1 MWQLQPGYLGRGQA
15 WSSAVF
21 SLGSPFAEL
30 PTRASYVQPYG
41 LESPI
46 IASPPEYLWTYR
58 SETTD
63 KTNLPKQILPYRM
76 AACSESHVDWETC
89 ESLPTYSLSSHFLPP
104 FLLRVRTCRT
114 MLIGL
119 YFLCGQVVPLS
130 SVKWGEHFTILG

>member
-15 WSSAVF
+15 WSNAVF

-46 IASPPEYLWTYR
+46 VASPSEYLWTYR
-58 SETTD
+58 PETAD

-76 AACSESHVDWETC
+76 AACSESHVDWETR
-89 ESLPTYSLSSHFLPP
+89 ESHAHLQSEFTLSTTLSLEGQNLQNHADWLILPMWAGSSP
-104 FLLRVRTCRT
+104 VCCKV
-114 MLIGL
+114 G
-119 YFLCGQVVPLS
+119 
-130 SVKWGEHFTILG
+130 